1 MKEYKNRSEV
11 PTKYKWDLS
20 DFFKN
25 EEEFDDSYLST
36 KKIISELPK
45 YKNKLKDP
53 VVMKEFLNK
62 YFESERLL
70 ENLYVFAHLK
80 NDEELGNKESIER
93 KDKVEKLAGELSL
106 NTSYFDTEL
115 LEFSKSE
122 YDKLFESNLL
132 DDYKVM
138 LERVYRNKG
147 HVLSEREE
155 NIITELT
162 LAMDHFDDMSSNIL
176 NNEHNYGKVLIDGK
190 NVQITTNN
198 YRHLMKNTNELVR
211 KNVYNKFWKKINEYS
226 KTNSMLLN
234 SYVSANNKT
243 SIIRNFKSSWDEKL
257 FHLNLT
263 DKVYESLVK
272 GTLSGTKVLQKY
284 YNLKKGI
291 LKKDVLYD
299 YDTKL
304 ELVNSKK
311 EYSIE
316 EANQIIRKSLLVL
329 GEDYIK
335 RFDKIIDNRYID
347 YCGYKG
353 KCSGGYSF
361 STMDHD
367 SRILMSFNGSLD
379 SVSTIIHECGHNI
392 HHQYVS
398 NNNLLHYRG
407 VSSLVSE
414 VASLTNECLLSK
426 YLEKN
431 GKTKEE
437 KLMGINNL
445 IDVVVSN
452 LFGAVREGKMEQD
465 FYEYNL
471 NGNVL
476 TKEYL
481 EKLTKDSLKT
491 YYGNSVKLNKYS
503 GLSYVSRSH
512 YYMNFYLYSYAICI
526 SIALVVSDGIFNNNK
541 EVIDNYIKF
550 LSLGSNVYPIEAFKT
565 LGIDIESTDVYLN
578 AIKCFDNLLDSF
590 IKIYNS

>member
-1 MKEYKNRSEV
+1 M
-11 PTKYKWDLS
+11 
-20 DFFKN
+20 
-25 EEEFDDSYLST
+25 
-36 KKIISELPK
+36 
-45 YKNKLKDP
+45 
-53 VVMKEFLNK
+53 
-62 YFESERLL
+62 
-70 ENLYVFAHLK
+70 
-80 NDEELGNKESIER
+80 
-93 KDKVEKLAGELSL
+93 
-106 NTSYFDTEL
+106 
-115 LEFSKSE
+115 
-122 YDKLFESNLL
+122 
-132 DDYKVM
+132 
-138 LERVYRNKG
+138 
-147 HVLSEREE
+147 
-155 NIITELT
+155 
-162 LAMDHFDDMSSNIL
+162 
-176 NNEHNYGKVLIDGK
+176 
-190 NVQITTNN
+190 
-198 YRHLMKNTNELVR
+198 
-211 KNVYNKFWKKINEYS
+211 
-226 KTNSMLLN
+226 
-234 SYVSANNKT
+234 
-243 SIIRNFKSSWDEKL
+243 

-263 DKVYESLVK
+263 DKVYESLVN

-284 YNLKKGI
+284 YNLKKDI

-491 YYGNSVKLNKYS
+491 YYGNSVKLSKYS
-503 GLSYVSRSH
+503 GLSYVNRSH